1 MNRFLVVLLL
11 CPAAL
16 SAQRPGRWALEAATG
31 VSIADNGSATQ
42 SVGPA
47 LSLALDRGLSRRVAF
62 RAAADWGSFRPHDLE
77 CTPTPPTTA
86 CTSGVGVAMTGLS
99 AGVVAAHRQLDRGLY
114 LSTRAGLYV
123 LGSQSGMQPGGYV
136 GVGVAASTTF
146 GAVTFELGV
155 HGYAAES
162 QPSWN
167 VPLRVGLRWRP

>member
-1 MNRFLVVLLL
+1 MHRVVLVLVLL
-11 CPAAL
+11 PVAL
-16 SAQRPGRWALEAATG
+16 SAQESGRWALEAATG

-62 RAAADWGSFRPHDLE
+62 RGAADWGSFRPHDLD
-77 CTPTPPTTA
+77 CTPTPPTTV

-99 AGVVAAHRQLDRGLY
+99 VGIVAARSQLDRGLY

-136 GVGVAASTTF
+136 GVGVAAPTTF
-146 GAVTFELGV
+146 GAVTFEIGV

-167 VPLRVGLRWRP
+167 VPVRVGLRWRP